1 MNSVHEKVHRVTEA
15 ASYHS
20 RIRTGDSGKLSLQ
33 GKGTATMRKQKYLG
47 LGAAAAVAIG
57 LTAAIAPAASA
68 STTGPGYLQL
78 CSEGGFG
85 SSIDFVDRGWS
96 TLPVPNG
103 ECDSFD
109 VGGDTNETVEV
120 YDDNTNTSIGYTI
133 YNGTT
138 GETIVTTAG
147 PSFYAYNN

>member
-1 MNSVHEKVHRVTEA
+1 
-15 ASYHS
+15 
-20 RIRTGDSGKLSLQ
+20 
-33 GKGTATMRKQKYLG
+33 MRKQKYLG

-68 STTGPGYLQL
+68 STTGPGYLQV
-78 CSEGGFG
+78 CSEGGFTT
-85 SSIDFVDRGWS
+85 SVVFTDRDDATVG
-96 TLPVPNG
+96 PVPNG
-103 ECDSFD
+103 DCYSYY
-109 VGGDTNETVEV
+109 VGGDTNETVQV
-120 YDDNTNTSIGYTI
+120 FDDTDTEESLGYTI